1 MLRQSMARAFRSA
14 CAYQFL
20 SPKPSTHFK
29 AASPAAQTS
38 RLSNTLGPRLFTRWA
53 TSLHSQIAP
62 LRQRRLQ
69 SQLSFHTP
77 SPSDRRTFFSS
88 HKSPYQQ
95 RQNQY
100 NRFRGSSRQ
109 PLVFRLVQ
117 NAKPH
122 HFVII
127 GVGISGLYLY
137 NTEIV
142 EMTGRRRF
150 NCVSRHQEL
159 NMGEESYREVLNAE
173 RGKILPHNHPL
184 TRMVDGVLQRLIPQV
199 DIEGADWKV
208 HVIKD
213 DGMVNAFVL
222 PGGKVFVYTGILPI
236 CKDEDGLAAVLGHE
250 IAHVVAHHPAERMS
264 NSFITLGAVFAIS
277 FLFDVSGQFSS
288 FLLNLMYSLPNSRTQ
303 EAEAD
308 NIGLMMMSKACF
320 NPEAAV
326 KLWARMHEQ
335 EKQAPPQF
343 MSTHPTSYNRMEAIQ
358 GWLHKAEATYEENG
372 CSSVKGYTR
381 RQATGQLAGS
391 PSCKPSKPTTAAPKI
406 ARHNSSIHSL
416 TFNPFDIQSHLLRT
430 RPNIMS
436 LSIPGPSQAGLFKP
450 GYQSHDAEDGAVIRN
465 IEACQAISGTVQ
477 TSLGPYGR
485 NKIVINHLQKMILTS
500 DAATI
505 LRELDVVHPAAKLLV
520 MASQQQDAEMG
531 DGTNLVIVLA
541 GELLKKAEELIR
553 MGLKTSDI
561 VSGYEKAQNYASKV
575 LEDLEVDRLQ
585 EIRSAT
591 DLSKA
596 LRTVVA
602 SKQSGTEDALAAL
615 VAEAVLAVL
624 PRNPANFNVD
634 NVRVVK
640 IMGGSLEQS
649 KVVKGM
655 VFPREPD
662 GTIKKATK
670 AKVGVFS
677 CPIDI
682 SQTETKGTVLLKN
695 AQEMMDFTSGEED
708 RLEIAIK
715 ELYDSGLR
723 VVVAGSTVGD
733 LAMHYLNR
741 FNILVIKILSKFEL
755 RRLCR
760 VVGATP
766 LARLGAPMPDEMGQI
781 DVVETTEIGGD
792 RVTVFRQEDVN
803 AITRTATIVL
813 RGATQNHLEDVERA
827 IDDGV
832 NVVKAITKDPRLVP
846 GAGATEIELVERI
859 SNFADRTPGLPQYA
873 IRKFAE
879 AFEVVPRTLAESAGL
894 DATEVLSRLYT
905 AHHRASAP
913 GESSS
918 EEDEE
923 EGSSEEEEPYW
934 TTGVD
939 LEIGD
944 SDGTLDTVEEG
955 ILDLMATKM
964 SAIRLAS
971 EAARTVLSVDQIIVS
986 RQAGGP
992 KPPQGGG
999 DWDQD

>member
-1 MLRQSMARAFRSA
+1 MLRHATGALRSA
-14 CAYQFL
+14 YAPLFG
-20 SPKPSTHFK
+20 SPKPTLQT
-29 AASPAAQTS
+29 ASLAAQTTRAYS
-38 RLSNTLGPRLFTRWA
+38 TPGSQLLTRPICPRR
-53 TSLHSQIAP
+53 SQTIFI
-62 LRQRRLQ
+62 RQ
-69 SQLSFHTP
+69 SQSKLQASVSRKPHP
-77 SPSDRRTFFSS
+77 ANRRTFSSS
-88 HKSPYQQ
+88 HHSHYQR
-95 RQNQY
+95 RQYQY
-100 NRFRGSSRQ
+100 NRFQGNPRQ
-109 PLVFRLVQ
+109 QLLYRLVQ
-117 NAKPH
+117 NARPH
-122 HFVII
+122 HFVMI
-127 GVGISGLYLY
+127 GVGISGVYMY
-137 NTEIV
+137 NTETV
-142 EMTGRRRF
+142 EITGRRQF
-150 NCVSRHQEL
+150 NFISRTQEL
-159 NMGEESYREVLNAE
+159 KMGEESYRDVLASE
-173 RGKILPHNHPL
+173 RGKVLPDSHPL
-184 TRMVDGVLQRLIPQV
+184 TRMVDGVLQRLIPQAPV
-199 DIEGADWKV
+199 EGADWRV
-208 HVIKD
+208 HVID
-213 DGMVNAFVL
+213 NPGMVNAFVL
-222 PGGKVFVYTGILPI
+222 PGGKVFVYTGILPV

-250 IAHVVAHHPAERMS
+250 IAHVVAHHPAERVS
-264 NSFITLGAVFAIS
+264 NSFLTLGAVFLFS
-277 FLFDVSGQFSS
+277 FVFDVSGHFSS

-320 NPEAAV
+320 DPRAAV
-326 KLWARMHEQ
+326 ELWARMHEK

-343 MSTHPTSYNRMEAIQ
+343 MSTHPSSYNRMEAIQ
-358 GWLHKAEATYEENG
+358 GWLDKAEAIYDDNG
-372 CSSVKGYTR
+372 SSISPANWRT
-381 RQATGQLAGS
+381 S
-391 PSCKPSKPTTAAPKI
+391 PSCKRSKPTTAAPKI
-406 ARHNSSIHSL
+406 ARHNSSLPHI
-416 TFNPFDIQSHLLRT
+416 NPSDIQSHFPRT

-436 LSIPGPSQAGLFKP
+436 LTIPGPSQGGLFKP

-553 MGLKTSDI
+553 LGLKTSDI
-561 VSGYEKAQNYASKV
+561 VSGYEKAQNFALST
-575 LEDLEVDRLQ
+575 LEELEVDRLQ
-585 EIRSAT
+585 DMRSTAE
-591 DLSKA
+591 LSKA

-624 PRNPANFNVD
+624 PKNPANFNVD

-649 KVVKGM
+649 KVIKGM
-655 VFPREPD
+655 VFPRPPD
-662 GTIKKATK
+662 GVVKKASK

-695 AQEMMDFTSGEED
+695 AQEMMDFGTGEEE
-708 RLEIAIK
+708 RLETAIK

-781 DVVETTEIGGD
+781 DIVETTEIGGD

-846 GAGATEIELVERI
+846 GAGATEIQLVERI
-859 SNFADRTPGLPQYA
+859 SNFADRTPGLPQHA

-879 AFEVVPRTLAESAGL
+879 AFEVIPRTLAESAGL

-905 AHHRASAP
+905 AHHRAPGA

-918 EEDEE
+918 EE
-923 EGSSEEEEPYW
+923 EGSSSEEEEPYW

-939 LEIGD
+939 LEIGE

>member
-1 MLRQSMARAFRSA
+1 MPQDLNYLLVGLSLCALRLGP
-14 CAYQFL
+14 YDN
-20 SPKPSTHFK
+20 PKPSHNSRFTHLPQETGGRF
-29 AASPAAQTS
+29 SQ
-38 RLSNTLGPRLFTRWA
+38 A
-53 TSLHSQIAP
+53 T
-62 LRQRRLQ
+62 
-69 SQLSFHTP
+69 TP
-77 SPSDRRTFFSS
+77 
-88 HKSPYQQ
+88 PYQQ

-100 NRFRGSSRQ
+100 NRFQGSARR
-109 PLVFRLVQ
+109 PIVYRLVQ

-122 HFVII
+122 HFVVI

-159 NMGEESYREVLNAE
+159 KMGEESYREVLIAE
-173 RGKILPHNHPL
+173 HGKVLPHNHPL
-184 TRMVDGVLQRLIPQV
+184 TRMVDGVLQRLVPQAP
-199 DIEGADWKV
+199 IEDADWKV

-213 DGMVNAFVL
+213 DGMLNAFVL

-264 NSFITLGAVFAIS
+264 TSFITLGAVFAIS

-308 NIGLMMMSKACF
+308 KIGLMMMSKACF

-326 KLWARMHEQ
+326 KLWGRMYEQ
-335 EKQAPPQF
+335 EKEAPPQF
-343 MSTHPTSYNRMEAIQ
+343 MSTHPSSYNRMEAIQ
-358 GWLHKAEATYEENG
+358 GWLDKAEAIYDENG
-372 CSSVKGYTR
+372 CSSIKGYKIVMSLIYMN
-381 RQATGQLAGS
+381 AKQLAGS

-406 ARHNSSIHSL
+406 AWHNSSIHSL
-416 TFNPFDIQSHLLRT
+416 TFNPFDIQSYLPQT

-561 VSGYEKAQNYASKV
+561 VSGYEKAQNFALSV
-575 LEDLEVDRLQ
+575 LEELEVDRLQ
-585 EIRSAT
+585 DMRSAT
-591 DLSKA
+591 ELSKA

-602 SKQSGTEDALAAL
+602 SKQSGTEDTLAAL

-624 PRNPANFNVD
+624 PKNPVNFNVD

-662 GTIKKATK
+662 GTIKKASR

-695 AQEMMDFTSGEED
+695 AKEMMDFTSGEED
-708 RLEIAIK
+708 RLETAIK

-781 DVVETTEIGGD
+781 DIVETTEIGGD
-792 RVTVFRQEDVN
+792 RVTVFRQEDAN

-846 GAGATEIELVERI
+846 GAGATEIQLIERI

-905 AHHRASAP
+905 AHHRTTAA
-913 GESSS
+913 GQSSS

-923 EGSSEEEEPYW
+923 EGSSSEEEEPYW

-971 EAARTVLSVDQIIVS
+971 ESARTVLSVDQIIVS